1 MKGFVYRH
9 STAHAHARAM
19 VSLTNANGSLSE
31 DGKCVVYYLYSKGM
45 DRLVAAIERLY
56 PEEVLEVSEYP
67 IHLQAPAAAWIVKS
81 LITDGFG
88 TEYAVSLSDLIDES
102 ENEAYTDLLINMR
115 NSGWTAWRL
124 LEREMNAA
132 KMYHD
137 ENLT

>member
-56 PEEVLEVSEYP
+56 PEEVFELSELPDPPSSSCRGLDHQELHHRHFRDRRRRVS
-67 IHLQAPAAAWIVKS
+67 VR
-81 LITDGFG
+81 
-88 TEYAVSLSDLIDES
+88 SD
-102 ENEAYTDLLINMR
+102 R
-115 NSGWTAWRL
+115 RV
-124 LEREMNAA
+124 R
-132 KMYHD
+132 
-137 ENLT
+137 